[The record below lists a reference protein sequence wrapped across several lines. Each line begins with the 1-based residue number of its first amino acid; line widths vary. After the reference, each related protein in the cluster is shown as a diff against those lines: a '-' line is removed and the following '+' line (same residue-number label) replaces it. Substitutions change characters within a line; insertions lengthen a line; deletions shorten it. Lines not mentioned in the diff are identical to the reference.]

1 MGGNLRIKPID
12 LANISEK
19 RSDSDAFL
27 VYTPLQIL
35 FSHKKV
41 VYLQYTRK
49 SQFMEKRTVKEY
61 KLDNNNVF
69 QSKYGTL
76 NKNNPS
82 VIYVKSRGKIVPLI
96 EKNTYIEDVADIKE
110 SLTAYVDR
118 LVKNNDEFQNRYI
131 FNIDTGDN
139 ALKYNRKSYFKYDVY
154 LVPIEIKPLDDYE
167 ETVNEMSMAI
177 SGHLETLLKEKNIG
191 Y

>member
-1 MGGNLRIKPID
+1 
-12 LANISEK
+12 
-19 RSDSDAFL
+19 
-27 VYTPLQIL
+27 
-35 FSHKKV
+35 
-41 VYLQYTRK
+41 
-49 SQFMEKRTVKEY
+49 MEKRTVKEY
-61 KLDNNNVF
+61 KLDNDNVF

-118 LVKNNDEFQNRYI
+118 LIKNNDEFQDRYI

-154 LVPIEIKPLDDYE
+154 LVPVEIKPLDDYE